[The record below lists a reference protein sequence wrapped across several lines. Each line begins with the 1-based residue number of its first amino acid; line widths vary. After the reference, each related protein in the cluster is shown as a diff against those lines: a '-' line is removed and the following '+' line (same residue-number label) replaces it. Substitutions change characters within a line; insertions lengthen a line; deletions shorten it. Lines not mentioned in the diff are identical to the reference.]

1 MQADRFTIKSQE
13 ALQAAIAVAAARHHT
28 ETQPEHLLL
37 ALLEQPESVVGPVLR
52 KLGAR
57 RRRSAR
63 DLNAALDA
71 LPDDHRRRQGAEH
84 QPRADR
90 RPARRRA
97 RGRQAQRRV
106 HLDRA
111 HPARADRRPGRRG
124 RRRSSTATAPRT
136 RTRSRRIEAVRGP
149 HRVTDQSPEDKYQAL
164 QKFGRD
170 LTAGRRGRQA
180 RPGHRPRRRDPP
192 RDPGP
197 LPPHQEQ
204 PRADRRAR
212 RRQDRD
218 RRGPRPADRL
228 RRHPRVASAT
238 ARSSASTSA
247 PCSPAPSTAASSR
260 SA

>member
-13 ALQAAIAVAAARHHT
+13 ALQAAIAVAAALNHT
-28 ETQPEHLLL
+28 ETQPEHLLV
-37 ALLEQPESVVGPVLR
+37 ALIDQHESVVGPVLR
-52 KLGAR
+52 KLGAAPGAIR
-57 RRRSAR
+57 QQTI
-63 DLNAALDA
+63 DHLET
-71 LPDDHRRRQGAEH
+71 LPDHHRRRQGAEH
-84 QPRADR
+84 QPRADG
-90 RPARRRA
+90 RPAPRRA

-111 HPARADRRPGRRG
+111 HPAGVHQRPSRRG
-124 RRRSSTATAPRT
+124 RAHPRLQRRQPQEHARGDRAGPRPAPGHRPEP
-136 RTRSRRIEAVRGP
+136 RGQVPVAAEVRPRP
-149 HRVTDQSPEDKYQAL
+149 H
-164 QKFGRD
+164 
-170 LTAGRRGRQA
+170 AGRRGRQA

-204 PRADRRAR
+204 PGADRRAR

-218 RRGPRPADRL
+218 RRGPRAADRL
-228 RRHPRVASAT
+228 RRHPRVPAAT